1 MKAGPVLVLSST
13 DTHTVFHPESEILP
27 ADWHTQ
33 CVESTLNRLK
43 VEGRHKSLSKDGFPL
58 LRHSAKNLSNKNI
71 WKLLTIMLLSGKIAN
86 RKLAQ
91 KHFHNIFF
99 SIKSKTN

>member
-13 DTHTVFHPESEILP
+13 DTHTVFHPESEILS

-43 VEGRHKSLSKDGFPL
+43 VEGRHKSLSRDGFPL
-58 LRHSAKNLSNKNI
+58 LSHSAEICRTK
-71 WKLLTIMLLSGKIAN
+71 TSG
-86 RKLAQ
+86 
-91 KHFHNIFF
+91 
-99 SIKSKTN
+99 SG

>member
-33 CVESTLNRLK
+33 CVESALNRLK

-58 LRHSAKNLSNKNI
+58 LSHSAKICRTK
-71 WKLLTIMLLSGKIAN
+71 TSG
-86 RKLAQ
+86 RC
-91 KHFHNIFF
+91 
-99 SIKSKTN
+99 